1 VETQKSGL
9 FDSKMKIVGLT
20 GGIGSGK
27 SAVLSVFSSLGVP
40 CYQSDSSAKKLMH
53 QDSELINQ
61 IKALFGDDLY
71 EGEKLNRGK
80 LAEVVFADKSKL
92 ESLNAIVHPRVKE
105 DFQLFLSQQN
115 ADYVIKEA
123 AILFE
128 TGGAED
134 CDVTILVTAPEDLRI
149 ERVMKREKSKV
160 ELIKSRMR
168 HQWSDEKKIP
178 MADYVIN
185 NIDWDKTLKKVEE
198 IHQKLVR
205 IK

>member
-1 VETQKSGL
+1 
-9 FDSKMKIVGLT
+9 MKIVGLT

-27 SAVLSVFSSLGVP
+27 SGVLSVFSSLGVP
-40 CYQSDSSAKKLMH
+40 CYQCDSSAKKLMQ
-53 QDSELINQ
+53 QDLELINQ
-61 IKALFGDDLY
+61 IKALFGDDIY

-128 TGGAED
+128 TGVAED
-134 CDVTILVTAPEDLRI
+134 CDFIILVTAPEDIRI

-160 ELIKSRMR
+160 EHIKSRMR
-168 HQWSDEKKIP
+168 HQWSDEKKSP
-178 MADYVIN
+178 MADYIIN

>member
-1 VETQKSGL
+1 METQKSGL

-40 CYQSDSSAKKLMH
+40 CYQSDSSAKKLMQ
-53 QDSELINQ
+53 QDPELINQ
-61 IKALFGDDLY
+61 IKALFRDDLY

-160 ELIKSRMR
+160 EHIKSRMR

>member
-1 VETQKSGL
+1 
-9 FDSKMKIVGLT
+9 MKIVGLT

-27 SAVLSVFSSLGVP
+27 SAVLSVFWSLGVP
-40 CYQSDSSAKKLMH
+40 CYKSDSSAKKLMQ
-53 QDSELINQ
+53 QDPELINQ
-61 IKALFGDDLY
+61 IKALFGDEIY
-71 EGEKLNRGK
+71 EDEKLNRGK
-80 LAEVVFADKSKL
+80 LAEVVFDDKSKL

-134 CDVTILVTAPEDLRI
+134 CDVTILVTAPEDIKI

-160 ELIKSRMR
+160 EHIKSRMR
-168 HQWSDEKKIP
+168 HQWSDEKKTP

-198 IHQKLVR
+198 IHQKLVC

>member
-27 SAVLSVFSSLGVP
+27 SAVLSVFSSLGMP
-40 CYQSDSSAKKLMH
+40 CYQSDSSAKKLMQ
-53 QDSELINQ
+53 QDPELINQ
-61 IKALFGDDLY
+61 IKALFRDDLY

-128 TGGAED
+128 TEGAED

-160 ELIKSRMR
+160 EHIKSRMR

>member
-1 VETQKSGL
+1 
-9 FDSKMKIVGLT
+9 MKIVGLT

-40 CYQSDSSAKKLMH
+40 CYQSDSSAKKLMQ
-53 QDSELINQ
+53 QDPELINQ
-61 IKALFGDDLY
+61 IKALFRDDLY

-128 TGGAED
+128 TEGAED

-160 ELIKSRMR
+160 EHIKSRMR

-198 IHQKLVR
+198 IHQKLFR

>member
-1 VETQKSGL
+1 VETKKSGL

-27 SAVLSVFSSLGVP
+27 SAVLSVFSSQGVP

-53 QDSELINQ
+53 QDPELINQ

-160 ELIKSRMR
+160 EHIKSRMR

>member
-1 VETQKSGL
+1 
-9 FDSKMKIVGLT
+9 MKIVGLT

-40 CYQSDSSAKKLMH
+40 CYQSDSSAKKLMQ
-53 QDSELINQ
+53 QDPELINQ
-61 IKALFGDDLY
+61 IKALFRDDLY

-134 CDVTILVTAPEDLRI
+134 CDVTILVTAHEDLRI

-160 ELIKSRMR
+160 EHIKSRMR

-205 IK
+205 VK

>member
-1 VETQKSGL
+1 
-9 FDSKMKIVGLT
+9 MKIVGLT

-27 SAVLSVFSSLGVP
+27 SAVLSVFSSQGVP

-53 QDSELINQ
+53 QDPELINQ

-160 ELIKSRMR
+160 EHIKSRMR

>member
-1 VETQKSGL
+1 
-9 FDSKMKIVGLT
+9 MKIVGLT

-27 SAVLSVFSSLGVP
+27 SAVLSIFSSQGVP

-53 QDSELINQ
+53 QDPELINQ

-149 ERVMKREKSKV
+149 ERVMKREKSKL
-160 ELIKSRMR
+160 EHIKSRMR

-178 MADYVIN
+178 IADYVIN

-198 IHQKLVR
+198 IHQKLFR

>member
-1 VETQKSGL
+1 
-9 FDSKMKIVGLT
+9 MKIVGLT
-20 GGIGSGK
+20 GGIGSWK

-40 CYQSDSSAKKLMH
+40 CYQSDSSAKKLMQ
-53 QDSELINQ
+53 QDPELINQ
-61 IKALFGDDLY
+61 IKALFRDDLY

-160 ELIKSRMR
+160 EHIKSRMR

-205 IK
+205 VK